1 MRDDVVSICFIFAV
15 ALFGILVDCLY
26 LRFARRN
33 PALGSFRKNDGGCGC
48 SAAKEACN
56 SGSCDLP

>member
-26 LRFARRN
+26 PRFVRRN
-33 PALGSFRKNDGGCGC
+33 PALGPFRKNDGGCGC
-48 SAAKEACN
+48 CAAKEACN